1 MFLITIFKGF
11 TIKNKVTTI
20 CVFHYHFI
28 KTSLCIIHMPA
39 HNYLWLRT
47 GKGVFLQEGDLGGS
61 TELGRRHMCT
71 GNPSAPFEFCA
82 VPVIT
87 SNK

>member
-1 MFLITIFKGF
+1 
-11 TIKNKVTTI
+11 
-20 CVFHYHFI
+20 
-28 KTSLCIIHMPA
+28 MPA

>member
-1 MFLITIFKGF
+1 MCISLPF
-11 TIKNKVTTI
+11 
-20 CVFHYHFI
+20 Y

-47 GKGVFLQEGDLGGS
+47 GNGVFLQEGDLGGS
-61 TELGRRHMCT
+61 TELGRRHTCT

-82 VPVIT
+82 VHVIA

>member
-1 MFLITIFKGF
+1 
-11 TIKNKVTTI
+11 
-20 CVFHYHFI
+20 
-28 KTSLCIIHMPA
+28 MPA

-47 GKGVFLQEGDLGGS
+47 GNGVFLQEGDLGGS
-61 TELGRRHMCT
+61 TELGRRHTCT

-82 VPVIT
+82 VHVIA